1 MSLEQY
7 NRMSEAIHAL
17 MARYPDRLNVDFEDE
32 VIRME
37 KVAIDIDPKTKKPL
51 QPLMIEIETEP
62 TILNLAKKDDMPA
75 PTDGYTIL
83 EYRLGDTV
91 DKERVSH
98 FQTVDEVID
107 LITMRIDSH

>member
-1 MSLEQY
+1 MSLDQY
-7 NRMSEAIHAL
+7 NRMSDAIHDL
-17 MARYPDRLNVDFEDE
+17 MDRYPKRLNVDFEDD
-32 VIRME
+32 VIRLE
-37 KVAIDIDPKTKKPL
+37 KVRIDTDPKTKKPL
-51 QPLMIEIETEP
+51 QPMMIEIETDP

-75 PTDGYTIL
+75 PKDGYTIL

-98 FQTVDEVID
+98 FQTVEEVIE

>member
-75 PTDGYTIL
+75 PIDGYTIL

-107 LITMRIDSH
+107 LITMRFDSH